1 MSCPRGYIKAYSRE
15 TSTES
20 GKIVKVKSN
29 CIRALSQSGQ
39 KRTSIDRAIIGRKK
53 REHLQ
58 ARQKFGTPK
67 CSSGEIVREGYKRS
81 SYKKKSGSIIPKK
94 WVSPSCIKSRTGR
107 PKGEQLFILEK
118 NVLSKYGYENIENLS
133 INQRHESL
141 KKALDNKIKPLSIY
155 RRLIAL
161 ATLNKNLNPLL
172 YDIFIADTEWLK
184 TTEEYINRDS
194 EKVSTEEPKRG
205 SKRWSKRGSKRESK
219 RQPIY

>member
-1 MSCPRGYIKAYSRE
+1 MSCPRGYIRRKAYSRE
-15 TSTES
+15 TSTGS

-141 KKALDNKIKPLSIY
+141 KKH
-155 RRLIAL
+155 
-161 ATLNKNLNPLL
+161 
-172 YDIFIADTEWLK
+172 
-184 TTEEYINRDS
+184 
-194 EKVSTEEPKRG
+194 
-205 SKRWSKRGSKRESK
+205 
-219 RQPIY
+219 

>member
-1 MSCPRGYIKAYSRE
+1 MTCPKGYIRRKAYSRE
-15 TSTES
+15 TSSGS
-20 GKIVKVKSN
+20 GKIIKVKSN

-58 ARQKFGTPK
+58 ARQKFGTPR

-81 SYKKKSGSIIPKK
+81 SYKKKSGTIVPKK

-107 PKGEQLFILEK
+107 PKGLQLFILDK

-133 INQRHESL
+133 VNKRHESL
-141 KKALDNKIKPLSIY
+141 KKALDDKIKPLSMY

-161 ATLNKNLNPLL
+161 ATLNKNLNNQ
-172 YDIFIADTEWLK
+172 K
-184 TTEEYINRDS
+184 
-194 EKVSTEEPKRG
+194 
-205 SKRWSKRGSKRESK
+205 
-219 RQPIY
+219 